1 MTGQVRHVVV
11 EADGGSRGNPGPA
24 AYGALVKDADT
35 GRILAEEG
43 TTIGVASNN
52 VAEYRG
58 LIAGL
63 TMAAEVAPEAEIAV
77 RMDSKLVVEQMSGR
91 WKIKHPDMRPLALE
105 AKRLATAARGE
116 TTYTWVPR
124 EQNKHADRLA
134 NEALDGLRSGVTI
147 HIDPI
152 GDDHRVGAKRQ
163 RNPADSSRD
172 DSAVEQAQSPAA
184 QPSIQAE
191 VAGSRGWSPPGGP
204 VTTLVVVRHGAT
216 ALTAEKRFSGGLG
229 SSNPGLTD
237 EGRAQVR
244 EVAEW
249 LAPIAEAVDVVVAS
263 PVRRTRESAEI
274 LAERLGVDLVEEPR
288 FAEMEFGAW
297 DGLTFAEVRDQRP
310 DEIEGW
316 LGSLDVAP
324 AGGESF
330 REVEK
335 RVLDGLTH
343 LLETHAGRT
352 VVLVSHV
359 TPIKVLVAHAV
370 DAPLSSLFRMELSTA
385 SVSVVSFFGES
396 DSGEQGSVRGSL
408 RLYNAQPPGAGQ
420 LLDPQR
426 W

>member
-1 MTGQVRHVVV
+1 MGQIRRVIV
-11 EADGGSRGNPGPA
+11 EADGGSRGNPGRA

-35 GRILAEEG
+35 GLVLAEEG

-63 TMAAEVAPEAEIAV
+63 TMAAEVAPDADVEV
-77 RMDSKLVVEQMSGR
+77 RMDSRLVVEQMSGT
-91 WKIKHPDMRPLALE
+91 WKIKHPDMRPLAME
-105 AKRLATAARGE
+105 ANRLAPFG

-134 NEALDGLRSGVTI
+134 NEALDGKRSGVTR
-147 HIDPI
+147 HT
-152 GDDHRVGAKRQ
+152 GDE
-163 RNPADSSRD
+163 P
-172 DSAVEQAQSPAA
+172 DSAVEQAESAEGQRT
-184 QPSIQAE
+184 IQAE
-191 VAGSRGWSPPGGP
+191 VAGYRGWSPPGGP
-204 VTTLVVVRHGAT
+204 VTTLVLVRHGAT
-216 ALTAEKRFSGGLG
+216 TLTAEKRFSGGLG

-244 EVAEW
+244 EVADW
-249 LAPIAEAVDVVVAS
+249 LSPIGEAVDVVVTS

-274 LAERLGVDLVEEPR
+274 LAERLGVELVEEPG

-297 DGLTFAEVRDQRP
+297 DGMSFAEVRDQRP
-310 DEIEGW
+310 EEIEAW

-324 AGGESF
+324 TGGESF

-335 RVLDGLTH
+335 RVLDALSRV
-343 LLETHAGRT
+343 LETHAGKT
-352 VVLVSHV
+352 VVVVGHV
-359 TPIKVLVAHAV
+359 TPIKVIVANAL

-385 SVSVVSFFGES
+385 SVSVVSFFGEPGS
-396 DSGEQGSVRGSL
+396 SGIRGSM

-420 LLDPQR
+420 MLDPQR